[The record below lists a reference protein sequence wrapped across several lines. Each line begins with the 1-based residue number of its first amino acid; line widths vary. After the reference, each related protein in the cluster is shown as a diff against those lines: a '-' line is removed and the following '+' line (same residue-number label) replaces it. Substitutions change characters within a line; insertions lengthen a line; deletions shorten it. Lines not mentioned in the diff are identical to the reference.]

1 MSERADRGNVVGDSA
16 VEILGGVGDGP
27 NEPVMTESGNTQG
40 ACVTT
45 RGLVVPGCTLAW
57 SLIDLTP
64 PWLTAPETIV
74 MHHGIGANQNIFA
87 GWLPD
92 LIHTY
97 RILRFDMRGH
107 GGSERPDAG
116 VTIDMDRLS
125 DDLLAVMNDAGM
137 ERAHLVG
144 ESIGGTIA
152 LHTALRAPDRVLT
165 LTVSNGAHLGASI
178 QSVAGWRRM
187 IEDRG
192 MEGWSAFMMRAR
204 FHDGAIS
211 DEAWHWYE
219 AQQATACPDT
229 VLRMLDALIAADLG
243 GKLPGLRA
251 KLLLMHPDD
260 SPFIPVAVMA
270 SLRDLVPDA
279 RLHVIGHARHGL
291 PFSHATICAR
301 LLASFIKEQ
310 AG

>member
-1 MSERADRGNVVGDSA
+1 VWRNGNRSRLKICRAQALAGSSPA
-16 VEILGGVGDGP
+16 
-27 NEPVMTESGNTQG
+27 
-40 ACVTT
+40 T
-45 RGLVVPGCTLAW
+45 R
-57 SLIDLTP
+57 
-64 PWLTAPETIV
+64 
-74 MHHGIGANQNIFA
+74 
-87 GWLPD
+87 
-92 LIHTY
+92 
-97 RILRFDMRGH
+97 R
-107 GGSERPDAG
+107 
-116 VTIDMDRLS
+116 
-125 DDLLAVMNDAGM
+125 
-137 ERAHLVG
+137 
-144 ESIGGTIA
+144 
-152 LHTALRAPDRVLT
+152 
-165 LTVSNGAHLGASI
+165 
-178 QSVAGWRRM
+178 
-187 IEDRG
+187 
-192 MEGWSAFMMRAR
+192 
-204 FHDGAIS
+204 
-211 DEAWHWYE
+211 E